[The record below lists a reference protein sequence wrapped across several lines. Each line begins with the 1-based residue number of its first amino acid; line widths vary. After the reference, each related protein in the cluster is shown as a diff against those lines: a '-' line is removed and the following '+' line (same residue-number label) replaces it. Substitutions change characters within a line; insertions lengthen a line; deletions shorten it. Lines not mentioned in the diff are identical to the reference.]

1 MLTFL
6 LYLVLGVFSGVLAG
20 LFGIGGGLIVV
31 PVLVYSFTAQGL
43 DPSVLTHMAVG
54 TSLATIVFTSIN
66 SIAGHQKRGA
76 INWYLVRWMTV
87 GLLAGAILGG
97 LTASLLSGAD
107 LQLVIGI
114 FAICMAFQLYFGWGT
129 KNAAGLPFVQP
140 TKTWLSISGAVVG
153 WASSIFGIGGGSL
166 TVPLLSWRRLPMQK
180 AVGTSAACGMPIAIF
195 GTLSYIY
202 FGWSEPSRPDHS
214 LGYIYLPALV
224 GIAATSM
231 FSAGLGVKL
240 AHKLSPTVLKKLFAL
255 LLLCV
260 GLNFVL

>member
-43 DPSVLTHMAVG
+43 DPNVLTHMAVG

-76 INWYLVRWMTV
+76 INWYVVRWMTV
-87 GLLAGAILGG
+87 GLLFGSVLGG
-97 LTASLLSGAD
+97 KMAAWLPGAD
-107 LQLVIGI
+107 LQVIIGV
-114 FAICMAFQLYFGWGT
+114 FAICMSVQLFFGLGT
-129 KNAAGLPFVQP
+129 KHAADALFTLP
-140 TKTWLSISGAVVG
+140 TKLWLSISGAVVG
-153 WASSIFGIGGGSL
+153 CASSIFGIGGGSL
-166 TVPLLSWRRLPMQK
+166 TVPLLSWKRMPMK
-180 AVGTSAACGMPIAIF
+180 NAVGTSAACGMPIAIF
-195 GTLSYIY
+195 GALSFLY
-202 FGWSEPSRPDHS
+202 FGWSAPDRPAHS
-214 LGYIYLPALV
+214 VGYIYLPALI

-240 AHKLSPTVLKKLFAL
+240 AHKLSPVLLKRLFAV